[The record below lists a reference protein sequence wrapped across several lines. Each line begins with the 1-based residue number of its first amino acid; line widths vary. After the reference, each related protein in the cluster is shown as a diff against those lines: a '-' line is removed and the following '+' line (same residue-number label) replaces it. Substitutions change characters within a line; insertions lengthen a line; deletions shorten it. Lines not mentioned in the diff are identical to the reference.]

1 MESTQGFDR
10 FADGLPVGLLRVDGS
25 GRCRFINATACD
37 ILGLG
42 AREASDLGWL
52 RSFRQTD
59 ADLILRTLTPG
70 PTGDALSAE
79 ISRDGNS
86 ADGATMVSL
95 RTALLPTGR
104 DGSTEYALVLMDI
117 TWWQRAA
124 LALQGGAGRMEERV
138 LTGEGDLRERLTHLT
153 RVSTLG
159 EMASSI
165 AHEVNQPLTAV
176 ATYAQACR
184 RLLETGEAGTDEA
197 REVLGRIA
205 REALRAGD
213 IIHRLKDLVRH
224 HESRWREEDLN
235 ALVRDVEPL
244 ARGDARLHDVRL
256 SLELAPDLPTVLAD
270 AVQIQQVVLNL
281 IRNGIDAVEEAAP
294 HERFVRVRTRSEASG
309 TIRLSVED
317 PGGGVSVEAERHLF
331 QPFFTT
337 KGGGMGMG
345 LSISRSIV
353 EAHHG
358 RIGFQRRTG
367 GGSTFYFTLPAL
379 GTSRARSDR

>member
-10 FADGLPVGLLRVDGS
+10 FADGLPVGLLRVDAS
-25 GRCRFINATACD
+25 GRCRFINATALD
-37 ILGLG
+37 ILGLAVG
-42 AREASDLGWL
+42 EAEDLGWL
-52 RSFRQTD
+52 RRFPPSD
-59 ADLILRTLTPG
+59 ADLILRTLTTCQAG
-70 PTGDALSAE
+70 ESLSSE
-79 ISRDGNS
+79 ISRDGDHG
-86 ADGATMVSL
+86 DGSTFVSL
-95 RTALLPTGR
+95 RVAPVPWGA
-104 DGSTEYALVLMDI
+104 DGSGEYAVVLMDV
-117 TWWQRAA
+117 TWWERAA
-124 LALQGGAGRMEERV
+124 LALQKGALEAEEPA
-138 LTGEGDLRERLTHLT
+138 LAGEGDLRERLTHLT

-176 ATYAQACR
+176 VTYAQACR

-235 ALVRDVEPL
+235 ALVRDVESL
-244 ARGDARLHDVRL
+244 ARADARLHDVRL
-256 SLELAPDLPTVLAD
+256 SLDLAPHLPTVLAD

-281 IRNGIDAVEEAAP
+281 IRNGIDAVEEAGP
-294 HERFVRVRTRSEASG
+294 RERLVRVRTRCQDPG
-309 TIRLSVED
+309 TVRLSVD
-317 PGGGVSVEAERHLF
+317 DHGSGVSADAERHLF

-337 KGGGMGMG
+337 KSDGMGMG

-353 EAHHG
+353 DAHRGH
-358 RIGFQRRTG
+358 IGFERSSE
-367 GGSTFYFTLPAL
+367 GGSTFFFTLPIL
-379 GTSRARSDR
+379 GTS

>member
-1 MESTQGFDR
+1 MVVS
-10 FADGLPVGLLRVDGS
+10 LRV
-25 GRCRFINATACD
+25 T
-37 ILGLG
+37 
-42 AREASDLGWL
+42 
-52 RSFRQTD
+52 
-59 ADLILRTLTPG
+59 
-70 PTGDALSAE
+70 ALSLA
-79 ISRDGNS
+79 
-86 ADGATMVSL
+86 ADGA
-95 RTALLPTGR
+95 A
-104 DGSTEYALVLMDI
+104 EYAVALMDI

-124 LALQGGAGRMEERV
+124 LALQGSDRDAEGRF
-138 LTGEGDLRERLTHLT
+138 LAGEGDLRERLTHLT
-153 RVSTLG
+153 RVSILG

-184 RLLETGEAGTDEA
+184 RLLETGEAGEEEA

-205 REALRAGD
+205 REALRAGE

-244 ARGDARLHDVRL
+244 ARADARLHDVRL
-256 SLELAPDLPTVLAD
+256 SLDLASDLPTVLSD

-281 IRNGIDAVEEAAP
+281 VRNGIDAVAEAAP
-294 HERFVRVRTRSEASG
+294 QQRFVRVRTRRDPDGAV
-309 TIRLSVED
+309 RLSVED
-317 PGGGVSVEAERHLF
+317 HGSGVSADAECHLF

-337 KGGGMGMG
+337 KEGGMGMG

-353 EAHHG
+353 DAHRG
-358 RIGFQRRTG
+358 RIGFERRSE

-379 GTSRARSDR
+379 GTS